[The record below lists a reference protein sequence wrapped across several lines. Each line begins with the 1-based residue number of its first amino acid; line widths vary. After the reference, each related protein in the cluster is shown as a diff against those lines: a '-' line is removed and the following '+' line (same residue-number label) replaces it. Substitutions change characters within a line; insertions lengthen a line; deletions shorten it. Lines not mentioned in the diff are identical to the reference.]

1 MGVGGGCY
9 ERWCFAKVWL
19 EVCLMGEKEGGYCES
34 GEGGGRVDR
43 RGGRVE
49 SCEGGR

>member
-1 MGVGGGCY
+1 MGVGGGCN
-9 ERWCFAKVWL
+9 ERWRCGGGVV

-34 GEGGGRVDR
+34 GEGGGRVD
-43 RGGRVE
+43 